1 MSSFGTPPS
10 VHSLAASFAA
20 QQMSHGKP
28 KVASKESREALRR
41 VVDKGE
47 IRAADSVELTEAVVS
62 KPDAVQEEK
71 HRRNQQQMPQRHGSR
86 ATDADP
92 DAPPSHLDLRA

>member
-1 MSSFGTPPS
+1 M
-10 VHSLAASFAA
+10 VE
-20 QQMSHGKP
+20 Q
-28 KVASKESREALRR
+28 
-41 VVDKGE
+41 GE

-71 HRRNQQQMPQRHGSR
+71 HRRNQQQAPPRDESST
-86 ATDADP
+86 TDADP